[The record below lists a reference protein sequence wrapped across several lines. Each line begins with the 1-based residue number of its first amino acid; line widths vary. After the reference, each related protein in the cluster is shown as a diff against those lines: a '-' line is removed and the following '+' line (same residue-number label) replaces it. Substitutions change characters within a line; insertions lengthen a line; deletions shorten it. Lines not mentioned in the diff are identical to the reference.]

1 VKRLVL
7 FGIMVIVPCG
17 LLIVCGGIMIRQE
30 RELTLRHA
38 EDRRQAEAYRA
49 RQLWLA
55 ELEKRKRDAAADFF
69 AGRKPAAAFA
79 AIVTGSSFRTPWE
92 AAVGGLPDVEKCER
106 AEFGGGRPG
115 EAVACYQQELAAQ
128 TAPRARSYLML
139 LLGRVLARDGVEAQ
153 TMAVERELL
162 GTPLSLA
169 DDQGVPFAYY
179 AADRLLRGSG
189 ERDRVRARFAQEERL
204 EGSPQTEY
212 LLNQIAERLDDA
224 AFRQKAGNAVAL
236 AKHVEALRGTLP
248 GMLDALRRDAAEPV
262 WLDDGDWKVALA
274 KTPESGKELLVTIA
288 SGDVPAPAP
297 PAANEKGSPLIGVY
311 AASLGL
317 VLLLTASGAY
327 MLWRDVRREVEM
339 AKLRSQFVS
348 SVSHELKTPLTA
360 IRMFA
365 ETLQRRPDVA
375 ARTDYLETI
384 VHESERLSRLVD
396 NVLDFSKMERGQR
409 HYQLRPTSVTAV
421 VEAVAKTAQ
430 YPLRQAGFALKVSAE
445 ETDPV
450 EGDNDALQQ
459 AVLNLVMN
467 AIKYSGGRKEIEI
480 EARQEK
486 SEAVIAVRDYGI
498 GIPVEHRQKI
508 FERFYRVPSAENQR
522 IPGAGLGLTLVADI
536 TKAHG
541 GMVTV
546 ESEPGVGSL
555 FALRLPVMR
564 SA

>member
-1 VKRLVL
+1 
-7 FGIMVIVPCG
+7 
-17 LLIVCGGIMIRQE
+17 MIRQE

-49 RQLWLA
+49 RQLRLA

-79 AIVTGSSFRTPWE
+79 AIVTGSSFRAPWE

-106 AEFGGGRPG
+106 SEFRGGRPG

-128 TAPRARSYLML
+128 IAPRARCYLML
-139 LLGRVLARDGVEAQ
+139 LLGRALARGGVDAQ

-162 GTPLSLA
+162 GAPLSLA

-189 ERDRVRARFAQEERL
+189 ERDRVGARFAQEQL

-212 LLNQIAERLDDA
+212 LLNRIAERLDDA

-236 AKHVEALRGTLP
+236 AKHVEALRGSLP

-274 KTPESGKELLVTIA
+274 KTPESGKELLVAIT
-288 SGDVPAPAP
+288 SSDVPAPAP
-297 PAANEKGSPLIGVY
+297 PTANEKGSPLIGVF

-365 ETLQRRPDVA
+365 ETLQRRPDAA

-409 HYQLRPTSVTAV
+409 HYQLRPTSVIAV

-445 ETDPV
+445 ETELV

-498 GIPVEHRQKI
+498 GISVEHRQKI

-536 TKAHG
+536 TSAHG
-541 GMVTV
+541 GVVTV
-546 ESEPGVGSL
+546 ESQPGAGSL